1 DALALAGKYADRLSA
16 NIELALPSDLVQLA
30 PAKTHAVIERSMAD
44 IHDRL
49 LAAKD
54 KTRRNGAK
62 PFFAPAGQTTQMI
75 VGATA
80 STDRDILDKSSE
92 LYATHDLKRVYY
104 SGFSPI
110 QHSAPGLLND
120 RPPLVREHR
129 LYQADWLMRFY
140 AFDAKEL
147 VTEADG
153 NLSLDHDPKL
163 AWALRNRDFFPVDVN
178 AASREALLR
187 VPGLGVRNVDRI
199 VKIRRFHKVTL
210 EDLRRLRARIEKLRP
225 FLLTADTGPAGAEKL
240 SAKIAAELRR
250 PQQLHL
256 FEAVQ
261 TARTG
266 EL

>member
-1 DALALAGKYADRLSA
+1 
-16 NIELALPSDLVQLA
+16 
-30 PAKTHAVIERSMAD
+30 
-44 IHDRL
+44 
-49 LAAKD
+49 AKD
-54 KTRRNGAK
+54 KTKRDGKK

-80 STDRDILDKSSE
+80 STDRHILDKSSE
-92 LYATHDLKRVYY
+92 LYATHDLRRVYY

-120 RPPLVREHR
+120 KPPLIREHR

-140 AFDAKEL
+140 AFNAAEL

-153 NLSLDHDPKL
+153 NLSLEHDPKM
-163 AWALRNRDFFPVDVN
+163 AWALRHRDFFPVDVN

-210 EDLRRLRARIEKLRP
+210 EDLRRLRASVKKMEP
-225 FLLTADTGPAGAEKL
+225 FLVTADTAPTALDQL
-240 SAKIAAELRR
+240 SAKIAARVR
-250 PQQLHL
+250 QPQQLHL
-256 FEAVQ
+256 FEAAE